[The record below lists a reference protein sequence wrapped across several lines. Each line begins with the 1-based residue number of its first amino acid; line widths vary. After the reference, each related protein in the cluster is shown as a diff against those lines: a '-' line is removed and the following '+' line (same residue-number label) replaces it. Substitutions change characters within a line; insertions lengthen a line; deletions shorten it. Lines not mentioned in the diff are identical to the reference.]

1 MLLKNNAIKISGV
14 ELIEALKEIEIVLVS
29 LHKIG
34 SCFDGL
40 GEVEYQKETC
50 RFIDEWNV
58 TQRLAKVRHILSSQF
73 DDELGDDDMDDIER
87 AMVDLEYWAPN
98 K

>member
-1 MLLKNNAIKISGV
+1 
-14 ELIEALKEIEIVLVS
+14 
-29 LHKIG
+29 
-34 SCFDGL
+34 
-40 GEVEYQKETC
+40 
-50 RFIDEWNV
+50 V

-87 AMVDLEYWAPN
+87 AMVDLKYWSPTN